1 MSGIGKMQERDE
13 DRAVREVSEADGGV
27 RLMVLLELI
36 GRYLGEESALSGRI
50 VDAACEE
57 VQKIWQKERE
67 KAEAERRDAQAG

>member
-1 MSGIGKMQERDE
+1 MRRIGKIKERDE

-36 GRYLGEESALSGRI
+36 GWYLGEESALSGRI

-57 VQKIWQKERE
+57 VQKIWQGERK